1 MGCGAPSVM
10 LVPLIWISSGDSGPS
25 AMAIIISS
33 RFGSA
38 DPGENL
44 SPGCKAAT
52 TMPRQ
57 QAGQSTAT
65 ARDPSGRVRLTVP
78 SRSHP
83 KVLEVDCSTMIVSSP
98 SSSSSKVRLSSLPLT
113 EQLRSTGP
121 VQATF
126 SSASATPGPA
136 ARSLVSVAAVGW
148 RVAGTHRR
156 FCVRLGPAVRRRFV

>member
-44 SPGCKAAT
+44 SPGCKAT
-52 TMPRQ
+52 TTHAPSASWPVDSERSEPACQAYSAVEIPSESVGGRLQHHDRVVAQ
-57 QAGQSTAT
+57 QLIVEGQAELVAVHGTAAQHR
-65 ARDPSGRVRLTVP
+65 ARPGDFLVRVC
-78 SRSHP
+78 H
-83 KVLEVDCSTMIVSSP
+83 
-98 SSSSSKVRLSSLPLT
+98 
-113 EQLRSTGP
+113 TGP
-121 VQATF
+121 RGALSGECCCDVFGA
-126 SSASATPGPA
+126 
-136 ARSLVSVAAVGW
+136 GW
-148 RVAGTHRR
+148 GTHRR